1 MSGVQR
7 SSPRL
12 KARASP
18 YNSGVTLY
26 AMQPD
31 SSATPPGTPGKRARV
46 QSSTPGPSSQS
57 LSKKQS
63 KSPQKSKTLYKKA
76 LAAPHPAP
84 ARWQE
89 VYDCIKEM
97 RSKITAPV
105 DTMGCHMA
113 QQYETD
119 PKNKRFVTLVSLMLS
134 PQTKDQV
141 TDAAVSNLRTAL
153 GGSVSLDAVLAA
165 EPAQISE
172 AINKVGMWRVKTKHI
187 KLTAEKLR
195 DEFDSDVP
203 KTIEGLI
210 SLPGV
215 GPKIGF
221 LALQAAWNINVGIG
235 VDVHVLRITRLLGWH
250 KAETP
255 EDARISLESWLPAEL
270 HPEINPLLVGFGQTI
285 CPANSPRCGECAL
298 SAAGLCPS
306 SKAPKK
312 KPAPDW

>member
-1 MSGVQR
+1 MSSGLQR
-7 SSPRL
+7 TSSRL

-26 AMQPD
+26 GLQDA
-31 SSATPPGTPGKRARV
+31 SATPLPLPSPRNTPNF
-46 QSSTPGPSSQS
+46 
-57 LSKKQS
+57 SKSVEKPP

-76 LAAPHPAP
+76 LAIPHPAP
-84 ARWQE
+84 QDWRQ
-89 VYDCIKEM
+89 VFDCIKEM
-97 RSKITAPV
+97 RSKTTAPV

-113 QQYETD
+113 QRYETE
-119 PKNKRFVTLVSLMLS
+119 PK
-134 PQTKDQV
+134 TKDQV
-141 TDAAVSNLRTAL
+141 TDAAVCKLRTAL

-165 EPAQISE
+165 DPAVISE
-172 AINKVGMWRVKTKHI
+172 AINKVGMWRVKTKHL
-187 KLTAEKLR
+187 KLAAEKLR

-250 KAETP
+250 KADTP

-270 HPEINPLLVGFGQTI
+270 QPEINPLLVGFGQTT
-285 CPANSPRCGECAL
+285 CPANSPRCGECSL
-298 SAAGLCPS
+298 AASGLCPS
-306 SKAPKK
+306 AKLPKK
-312 KPAPDW
+312 KPVPDW

>member
-1 MSGVQR
+1 MSGLQR
-7 SSPRL
+7 TSPRL
-12 KARASP
+12 KARVSP
-18 YNSGVTLY
+18 YHSGVALY
-26 AMQPD
+26 AMSD
-31 SSATPPGTPGKRARV
+31 ASSATPERQKRAIV
-46 QSSTPGPSSQS
+46 GASSVSPQVSQKPSKSP
-57 LSKKQS
+57 L
-63 KSPQKSKTLYKKA
+63 KSPQKSKTPYKKA
-76 LAAPHPAP
+76 LATPHPAP
-84 ARWQE
+84 ARWRE

-97 RSKITAPV
+97 RSKTSAPV

-113 QQYETD
+113 QRLETD

-141 TDAAVSNLRTAL
+141 TDAAVCKLRTAL
-153 GGSVSLDAVLAA
+153 GGSVSLDAILAA
-165 EPAQISE
+165 DPAVISD

-187 KLTAEKLR
+187 KLAAEKLR

-221 LALQAAWNINVGIG
+221 LALQNAWNINVGIG

-298 SAAGLCPS
+298 SASGLCPS
-306 SKAPKK
+306 SKAQKK
-312 KPAPDW
+312 KPIPDW